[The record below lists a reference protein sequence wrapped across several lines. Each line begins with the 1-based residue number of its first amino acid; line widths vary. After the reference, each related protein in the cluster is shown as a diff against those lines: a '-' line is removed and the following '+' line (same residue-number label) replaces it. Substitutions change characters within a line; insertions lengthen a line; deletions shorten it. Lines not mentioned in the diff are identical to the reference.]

1 MPDLMNWKKKIEA
14 GLEAL
19 LDSRRELDIRIQRQE
34 GALMMVRELI
44 EEESAA
50 ATSSEPT
57 TPPSE

>member
-34 GALMMVRELI
+34 GALMMVQELLREQEKADAPPGTPAG
-44 EEESAA
+44 EE
-50 ATSSEPT
+50 
-57 TPPSE
+57 